1 MRMSIM
7 GFENKIEF
15 KEGIVNVF
23 EIYNQKLFSEIINTI
38 NNQCNGEDDD
48 NSIVLMENEKRLNIE
63 KTIYLLT
70 DLFNI
75 DFNAKKILNKMY
87 RELPIYNAKEIEIT
101 PIEIANLLERKPGSY
116 LKNVISNLE
125 RQIVYGKV
133 NNNKL
138 DIEKYILENEENI
151 LE

>member
-1 MRMSIM
+1 
-7 GFENKIEF
+7 
-15 KEGIVNVF
+15 
-23 EIYNQKLFSEIINTI
+23 
-38 NNQCNGEDDD
+38 
-48 NSIVLMENEKRLNIE
+48 
-63 KTIYLLT
+63 
-70 DLFNI
+70 
-75 DFNAKKILNKMY
+75 MY

-101 PIEIANLLERKPGSY
+101 PIEIANILERKPGSY

-138 DIEKYILENEENI
+138 DIEKYILENQENI